1 MTSHDFDAWQEANCE
16 LQDGFQQQRA
26 EAQRDALARTLRDVC
41 ALADADIAPA
51 EALLRCRRIAVAS
64 LERCGLA
71 NGQQP
76 EEEVANIAEDL
87 SGEPPF

>member
-1 MTSHDFDAWQEANCE
+1 MTSHDFDAWQDANCE

>member
-1 MTSHDFDAWQEANCE
+1 MTSHDFDAWQDANCE

-41 ALADADIAPA
+41 ALADADLAPA